1 MFKLYYSPGA
11 CSLAP
16 HIVLEEIGEPFDIEL
31 VSSMD
36 GSTSTAEYLKI
47 NPKGRVPVLD
57 IGESVITEVSAI
69 LTYLALTY
77 PQSDLL
83 ENTPTGLARAIEWM
97 NWLTGI
103 HSSVIA
109 QNWRVER
116 FSNNPSAHKDIQ
128 VKGKENLIE
137 VCGQIDTKLRNLKW
151 AVGEKYS
158 IVDPYL
164 LVFFRWG
171 NRLGIDMKEY
181 LHWTKHAKLVEQRT
195 IGSHTTTMKLL
206 AAYTLF
212 HAMISKTIY
221 AILWCRRNV
230 I

>member
-1 MFKLYYSPGA
+1 MARVTLNCHVMYKKGGYQMLKLYYSPGA

-16 HIVLEEIGEPFDIEL
+16 HIVLEEIREPFDIEL
-31 VSSMD
+31 VSLMD

-97 NWLTGI
+97 NWLTSI
-103 HSSVIA
+103 HSSIIA

-128 VKGKENLIE
+128 VKGMENLIE

-171 NRLGIDMKEY
+171 NLLGLDMKEF
-181 LHWTKHAKLVEQRT
+181 LHWTKHAKLVEQRKAVQ
-195 IGSHTTTMKLL
+195 SVLKVEN
-206 AAYTLF
+206 
-212 HAMISKTIY
+212 ISV
-221 AILWCRRNV
+221 WN
-230 I
+230 

>member
-16 HIVLEEIGEPFDIEL
+16 HIVLEEIREPFDIEL

-69 LTYLALTY
+69 LAYLALTY
-77 PQSDLL
+77 PKSDLL

-116 FSNNPSAHKDIQ
+116 FSNNLSAHKDIQ
-128 VKGKENLIE
+128 VKGMENLIE

-171 NRLGIDMKEY
+171 NRLGLDMKEY
-181 LHWTKHAKLVEQRT
+181 LHWTKHAKLVEQRKAVQ
-195 IGSHTTTMKLL
+195 SVLKVEN
-206 AAYTLF
+206 
-212 HAMISKTIY
+212 ISI
-221 AILWCRRNV
+221 WN
-230 I
+230 

>member
-1 MFKLYYSPGA
+1 MFKLYYSPGS

-77 PQSDLL
+77 PHSDLL

-116 FSNNPSAHKDIQ
+116 FSNNPSAHKDIR
-128 VKGKENLIE
+128 VKGMENLIE

-171 NRLGIDMKEY
+171 NRLGIDMEEY
-181 LHWTKHAKLVEQRT
+181 LHWTKHAKLVEQRKAVQ
-195 IGSHTTTMKLL
+195 SVLKVEN
-206 AAYTLF
+206 
-212 HAMISKTIY
+212 ISI
-221 AILWCRRNV
+221 WH
-230 I
+230 

>member
-1 MFKLYYSPGA
+1 MLKLYYSPGS

-16 HIVLEEIGEPFDIEL
+16 HIVLEEISEQFDIEL

-36 GSTSTAEYLKI
+36 NSTSTAGYLKI

-57 IGESVITEVSAI
+57 IGESIITEVSAI
-69 LTYLALTY
+69 LTYLALTF
-77 PQSDLL
+77 PQADLL

-116 FSNNPSAHKDIQ
+116 FSNDLSAHKDIQ
-128 VKGKENLIE
+128 IKGMENLIE
-137 VCGQIDTKLRNLKW
+137 VCDQIDSKLQSHKW

-171 NRLGIDMKEY
+171 NRLGLNMRAY
-181 LHWTKHAKLVEQRT
+181 SHWTKHAELMEQRKAVQ
-195 IGSHTTTMKLL
+195 SVLKVDN
-206 AAYTLF
+206 
-212 HAMISKTIY
+212 ISIWNKIKM
-221 AILWCRRNV
+221 
-230 I
+230 

>member
-57 IGESVITEVSAI
+57 IGTSVITEVSAI

-116 FSNNPSAHKDIQ
+116 FSNNPSTYKDIQ
-128 VKGKENLIE
+128 VKGMENLIE

-171 NRLGIDMKEY
+171 NRLGLDMKEY
-181 LHWTKHAKLVEQRT
+181 LHWTKHAKLVEQRKAVQ
-195 IGSHTTTMKLL
+195 SVLKVEN
-206 AAYTLF
+206 
-212 HAMISKTIY
+212 ISI
-221 AILWCRRNV
+221 WN
-230 I
+230 

>member
-57 IGESVITEVSAI
+57 IGTSVITEVSAI

-116 FSNNPSAHKDIQ
+116 FSNNLSAHKDIQ
-128 VKGKENLIE
+128 VKGMENLIE

-171 NRLGIDMKEY
+171 NRLGLDMKEY
-181 LHWTKHAKLVEQRT
+181 LHWTKHAKLVEQRKAVQ
-195 IGSHTTTMKLL
+195 SVLKVEN
-206 AAYTLF
+206 
-212 HAMISKTIY
+212 ISI
-221 AILWCRRNV
+221 WN
-230 I
+230 

>member
-16 HIVLEEIGEPFDIEL
+16 HIVLEEIREPFDIEL

-77 PQSDLL
+77 PQPDLL

-116 FSNNPSAHKDIQ
+116 FSNNLSAHKDIQ
-128 VKGKENLIE
+128 VKGMENLIE

-171 NRLGIDMKEY
+171 NRLGLDMKEY
-181 LHWTKHAKLVEQRT
+181 LHWTKHAKLVEQRKAVQ
-195 IGSHTTTMKLL
+195 SVLKVEN
-206 AAYTLF
+206 
-212 HAMISKTIY
+212 ISIWK
-221 AILWCRRNV
+221 
-230 I
+230 

>member
-128 VKGKENLIE
+128 VKGMENLIE

-151 AVGEKYS
+151 AVGEKYT

-181 LHWTKHAKLVEQRT
+181 LHWTKHAKLVEQRKAVQ
-195 IGSHTTTMKLL
+195 SVLKVEN
-206 AAYTLF
+206 
-212 HAMISKTIY
+212 ISI
-221 AILWCRRNV
+221 WN
-230 I
+230 

>member
-16 HIVLEEIGEPFDIEL
+16 HIVLEEIREPFDIEL

-77 PQSDLL
+77 PQPDLL

-116 FSNNPSAHKDIQ
+116 FSNNPSTYKDIQ
-128 VKGKENLIE
+128 VKGMENLIE

-171 NRLGIDMKEY
+171 NRLGLDMKEY
-181 LHWTKHAKLVEQRT
+181 LHWTKHAKLVEQRKAVQ
-195 IGSHTTTMKLL
+195 SVLKVEN
-206 AAYTLF
+206 
-212 HAMISKTIY
+212 ISI
-221 AILWCRRNV
+221 WN
-230 I
+230 

>member
-57 IGESVITEVSAI
+57 VGETVITEVSAI

-116 FSNNPSAHKDIQ
+116 FSNNPSTYKDIQ
-128 VKGKENLIE
+128 VKGMENLIE

-171 NRLGIDMKEY
+171 NRLGLDMKEY
-181 LHWTKHAKLVEQRT
+181 LHWTKHAKLVEQRKAVQ
-195 IGSHTTTMKLL
+195 SVLKVEN
-206 AAYTLF
+206 
-212 HAMISKTIY
+212 ISIWK
-221 AILWCRRNV
+221 
-230 I
+230 

>member
-77 PQSDLL
+77 PQSELL

-128 VKGKENLIE
+128 VKSTRVRITSSIPEPAFSSASLI
-137 VCGQIDTKLRNLKW
+137 
-151 AVGEKYS
+151 
-158 IVDPYL
+158 
-164 LVFFRWG
+164 
-171 NRLGIDMKEY
+171 
-181 LHWTKHAKLVEQRT
+181 
-195 IGSHTTTMKLL
+195 
-206 AAYTLF
+206 
-212 HAMISKTIY
+212 ISRQFKQGD
-221 AILWCRRNV
+221 AWR
-230 I
+230 

>member
-16 HIVLEEIGEPFDIEL
+16 HIVLEEIREPFDIEL

-77 PQSDLL
+77 PKSELL
-83 ENTPTGLARAIEWM
+83 ENTPVGLARAIEWM

-128 VKGKENLIE
+128 VKGMENLIE

-171 NRLGIDMKEY
+171 NRLGLDMKEY
-181 LHWTKHAKLVEQRT
+181 LHWTKHAKLVEQRKAVQ
-195 IGSHTTTMKLL
+195 SVLKVEN
-206 AAYTLF
+206 
-212 HAMISKTIY
+212 ISI
-221 AILWCRRNV
+221 WN
-230 I
+230 